1 MATLVDKNYGMTHGA
16 REVNRDI
23 NPGSLRVSIDLLNE
37 ELGLL
42 EKEIETLAQQV
53 APISVDRPTRVPP
66 RDEENQGL
74 SSPYAGELRA
84 LAMTVRKLR
93 SDLVTIITQID
104 L

>member
-1 MATLVDKNYGMTHGA
+1 MQAIYNPLAIPRQAQD
-16 REVNRDI
+16 VNQ
-23 NPGSLRVSIDLLNE
+23 GSLRVSINLLNDE
-37 ELGLL
+37 IGLL

-66 RDEENQGL
+66 QDEEKQGL
-74 SSPYAGELRA
+74 SSAYAGEVRA

-93 SDLVTIITQID
+93 GDVVGIINQID